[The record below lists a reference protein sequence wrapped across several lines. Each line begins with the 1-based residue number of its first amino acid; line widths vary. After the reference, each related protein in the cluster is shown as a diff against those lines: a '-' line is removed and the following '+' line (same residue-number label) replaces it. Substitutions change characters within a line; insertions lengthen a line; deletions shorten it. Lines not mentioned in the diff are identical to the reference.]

1 MYKRMLVPLDGSLL
15 AEAVLPL
22 VERLASVCGATVVL
36 LHVLERSAP
45 ATVHGDRHLT
55 TLDQAE
61 NYLRE
66 TAARL
71 EARGARTRTHAH
83 EAPEGDV
90 ARSIVD
96 HASEESA
103 DLIVLCTHGRG
114 RVRELLFGSIAQQVV
129 RRGVTPVLLARVA
142 EDRAP
147 LSFAP
152 RIILVPLDGTRGAEA
167 ALGPAHGLA
176 GLFGAGLHL
185 VMVVPTVGTIRGDK
199 APTAPWM
206 PRATEA
212 VLALEEREAAAYL
225 EGLAEEA
232 RALGFTV
239 TTEIRRGEVSSSLVE
254 ETREPDTGLVVIATH
269 GRSGLQAI
277 WAGSVTARVLAQ
289 TRAPVL
295 LLRTVDA

>member
-1 MYKRMLVPLDGSLL
+1 MLVPLDGSSL

-22 VERLASVCGATVVL
+22 VERLAAAPEATVVL
-36 LHVLERSAP
+36 LHILERSAP
-45 ATVHGDRHLT
+45 STVHGDRHLT

-61 NYLRE
+61 SYLGE

-71 EARGARTRTHAH
+71 EALGARTRTHAH

-96 HASEESA
+96 HAHEEQA

-114 RVRELLFGSIAQQVV
+114 RVRELISGSIAQQVL
-129 RRGVTPVLLARVA
+129 RRGATPVLLARI
-142 EDRAP
+142 ESGRSP
-147 LSFAP
+147 LPFQP
-152 RIILVPLDGTRGAEA
+152 RIILVPLDGTRDAEV
-167 ALGPAHGLA
+167 ALGPARDFARLLSA
-176 GLFGAGLHL
+176 ALHL
-185 VMVVPTVGTIRGDK
+185 VMVVPTVGTVRGDK

-206 PRATEA
+206 PRTTEA
-212 VLALEEREAAAYL
+212 VLDLEERAAAAYL
-225 EGLAEEA
+225 EGLAAET
-232 RALGFTV
+232 RGIGITV
-239 TTEIRRGEVSSSLVE
+239 STEIRRGDISSALVE

>member
-1 MYKRMLVPLDGSLL
+1 MLVPLDGSAL

-22 VERLASVCGATVVL
+22 VERLAAACDATVVL

-45 ATVHGDRHLT
+45 TTVHGDRHLT

-71 EARGARTRTHAH
+71 EARGARIRTHAH

-103 DLIVLCTHGRG
+103 DLIILCTHGRG

-129 RRGVTPVLLARVA
+129 RRGITPVLLARVA
-142 EDRAP
+142 RDREP

-152 RIILVPLDGTRGAEA
+152 RSILVPLDGTEGAEA
-167 ALGPAHGLA
+167 ALGPARGLA

-199 APTAPWM
+199 AATAPWM

-225 EGLAEEA
+225 EGLAEA
-232 RALGFTV
+232 TRGLGFPV

-295 LLRTVDA
+295 LLLTVDA

>member
-1 MYKRMLVPLDGSLL
+1 MYKRMLVPLDGSAL

-22 VERLASVCGATVVL
+22 VERLAAACDATVVL

-45 ATVHGDRHLT
+45 TTVHGDRHLT

-71 EARGARTRTHAH
+71 EARGARIRTHAH

-103 DLIVLCTHGRG
+103 DLIILCTHGRG

-129 RRGVTPVLLARVA
+129 RRGITPVLLARVA
-142 EDRAP
+142 RDREP

-152 RIILVPLDGTRGAEA
+152 RSILVPLDGTEGAEA
-167 ALGPAHGLA
+167 ALGPARGLA

-199 APTAPWM
+199 AATAPWM

-225 EGLAEEA
+225 EGLAEA
-232 RALGFTV
+232 TRGLGFPV

>member
-1 MYKRMLVPLDGSLL
+1 MLVPLDGSAL

-22 VERLASVCGATVVL
+22 VERLAAACDATVVL

-45 ATVHGDRHLT
+45 TTVHGDRHLT

-71 EARGARTRTHAH
+71 EARGARIRTHAH

-103 DLIVLCTHGRG
+103 DLIILCTHGRG

-129 RRGVTPVLLARVA
+129 RRGITPVLLARVA
-142 EDRAP
+142 RDREP

-152 RIILVPLDGTRGAEA
+152 RSILVPLDGTEGAEA
-167 ALGPAHGLA
+167 ALGPARGLA

-199 APTAPWM
+199 AATAPWM

-225 EGLAEEA
+225 EGLAEA
-232 RALGFTV
+232 TRGLGFPV